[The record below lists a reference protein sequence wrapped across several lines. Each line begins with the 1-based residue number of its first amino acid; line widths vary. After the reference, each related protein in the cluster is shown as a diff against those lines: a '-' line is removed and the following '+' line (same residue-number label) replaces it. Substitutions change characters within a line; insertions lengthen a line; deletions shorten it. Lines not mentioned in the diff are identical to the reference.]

1 MDKVRIHEIASEL
14 GLKSKEVVEKA
25 QELGLKVK
33 AASSGVS
40 LEDAEKL
47 MEYIMSG
54 AAPKKEVKEE
64 KPKKAPKVKEAKKEE
79 TVKIKE
85 EVTEKEAKEE
95 KPKEAP
101 KVKEIKKEE
110 KKETLASATVKKRR
124 GLVIVKKKKAAEVE
138 KIEEE
143 KKEEIKKEVKKE
155 AKELEAPKRKHKKV
169 KKTTPPAKKESGKKI
184 EILSDRDLSSVSL
197 ELEVEEVVLPDF
209 SEELQKIEEEEK
221 KKKELDEKKLKVSRK
236 SFTLETRSLSRGK
249 KKKKK
254 KKEAKEVGEIKE
266 VVIPENIRVYEFAQ
280 NIGKS
285 VGEVIKILFNLGMMV
300 TKNDFLD
307 KETLEILG
315 EEFGIEIKTKN
326 IEEEIDYV
334 KAYDAIEDDYLE
346 ERPPVITVMGH
357 VDHGKTSLLDRI
369 RKTKVTEKEAG
380 GITQHIGAYMVTKDG
395 KKITFIDTPGHE
407 AFTEMRARGA
417 SVTDIAIIVVAADDG
432 VKPQT
437 VEAINHAKSADVPMI
452 VAINKI
458 DKPDANPDLVKS
470 QLSELGI
477 TPVEWGGE
485 YEFVEVSA
493 LTGQGID
500 DLLETILLQA
510 EVLELQANPRR
521 EAKTIV
527 IESSL
532 EKGRGPV
539 ATVIVKNGTLHQGD
553 HVVCGITFGRVRS
566 LINDEGKNIKEAGPG
581 EPAVVVGLDKV
592 PNAGDVMIAVKDAET
607 ARVYAQKRAELER
620 QKELSKTTKVTL
632 EELSQLV
639 KEGQIKKLPV
649 IIKADTQGSLEAIK
663 GSLEKLK
670 NEEVKIDIIHAG
682 VGAIAESDVTLA
694 DASDNAIIVGF
705 NVRPTGS
712 VKNKAKQLGVSIKTY
727 SIIYDLIDDV
737 KALLSGLLSPVIK
750 EETLGQAE
758 VRETFNVPKVGT
770 VAGCMVTDGKI
781 ERNAKARV
789 IRDGVVIYDTKIASL
804 KRFKDDV
811 KEVTKGYECGIMLEN
826 FNDIKVGDYI
836 EAYKEIEEAATL

>member
-1 MDKVRIHEIASEL
+1 MDKVRIHEIANEL

-25 QELGLKVK
+25 KELGLNVK
-33 AASSGVS
+33 AASSGVT
-40 LEDAEKL
+40 LEEAQNL

-54 AAPKKEVKEE
+54 TAPSKPKKEEKVEVKKEKEEIKEEIAEKKEEKEEKKKVTAKKEVKE
-64 KPKKAPKVKEAKKEE
+64 VKEKESL
-79 TVKIKE
+79 
-85 EVTEKEAKEE
+85 
-95 KPKEAP
+95 AP
-101 KVKEIKKEE
+101 
-110 KKETLASATVKKRR
+110 TAKKRR
-124 GLVIVKKKKAAEVE
+124 GLVIVKKKKVIEEEAKKE
-138 KIEEE
+138 KEKEE
-143 KKEEIKKEVKKE
+143 KKEAVEVKKE
-155 AKELEAPKRKHKKV
+155 EKELEIPKRKPKK
-169 KKTTPPAKKESGKKI
+169 AKKPAVATKKETGKKI
-184 EILSDRDLSSVSL
+184 EILADRDLSNVSV
-197 ELEVEEVVLPDF
+197 ELEEEEVVLPDF
-209 SEELQKIEEEEK
+209 SEELQKVEEEEK

-236 SFTLETRSLSRGK
+236 SFTLESRSLSRGK

-254 KKEAKEVGEIKE
+254 KKETKEKGEIKE
-266 VVIPENIRVYEFAQ
+266 IEIPENIRVYEFAEK
-280 NIGKS
+280 IGKS
-285 VGEVIKILFNLGMMV
+285 VGEVIKVLFNLGMMV

-307 KETLEILG
+307 KDTLEILG
-315 EEFGIEIKTKN
+315 EEFDIEIKTKN
-326 IEEEIDYV
+326 VEEEVDYV
-334 KAYDAIEDDYLE
+334 KAYDAVEDDYFE

-369 RKTKVTEKEAG
+369 RKSKVAEKEAG
-380 GITQHIGAYMVTKDG
+380 GITQHIGAYMITKDG

-417 SVTDIAIIVVAADDG
+417 MVTDIAIIVVAADDG

-437 VEAINHAKSADVPMI
+437 VEAINHAKSANVPMI

-477 TPVEWGGE
+477 TPIEWGGE
-485 YEFVEVSA
+485 FEFVEVSA
-493 LTGQGID
+493 LTGQGVD

-510 EVLELQANPRR
+510 EVLELKANPKR
-521 EAKTIV
+521 EAKAVV

-553 HVVCGITFGRVRS
+553 HIVCGIAYGRVRS
-566 LINDEGKNIKEAGPG
+566 LIDDMGKTIKEIGPG
-581 EPAVVVGLDKV
+581 EPGVVIGLDKV

-607 ARVYAQKRAELER
+607 ARVYAEKRAELER
-620 QKELSKTTKVTL
+620 QKELSKSTKVTL

-682 VGAIAESDVTLA
+682 VGAITESDVTLA
-694 DASDNAIIVGF
+694 DASDNAIILGF

-712 VKNKAKQLGVSIKTY
+712 VKNRAKQLGVQIKTY

-750 EETLGQAE
+750 EEAIGQAE

-804 KRFKDDV
+804 KRFKEDV

>member
-1 MDKVRIHEIASEL
+1 
-14 GLKSKEVVEKA
+14 
-25 QELGLKVK
+25 
-33 AASSGVS
+33 
-40 LEDAEKL
+40 
-47 MEYIMSG
+47 
-54 AAPKKEVKEE
+54 
-64 KPKKAPKVKEAKKEE
+64 
-79 TVKIKE
+79 
-85 EVTEKEAKEE
+85 
-95 KPKEAP
+95 
-101 KVKEIKKEE
+101 
-110 KKETLASATVKKRR
+110 
-124 GLVIVKKKKAAEVE
+124 
-138 KIEEE
+138 
-143 KKEEIKKEVKKE
+143 
-155 AKELEAPKRKHKKV
+155 
-169 KKTTPPAKKESGKKI
+169 
-184 EILSDRDLSSVSL
+184 
-197 ELEVEEVVLPDF
+197 
-209 SEELQKIEEEEK
+209 
-221 KKKELDEKKLKVSRK
+221 
-236 SFTLETRSLSRGK
+236 
-249 KKKKK
+249 
-254 KKEAKEVGEIKE
+254 
-266 VVIPENIRVYEFAQ
+266 
-280 NIGKS
+280 
-285 VGEVIKILFNLGMMV
+285 
-300 TKNDFLD
+300 
-307 KETLEILG
+307 
-315 EEFGIEIKTKN
+315 
-326 IEEEIDYV
+326 
-334 KAYDAIEDDYLE
+334 
-346 ERPPVITVMGH
+346 
-357 VDHGKTSLLDRI
+357 
-369 RKTKVTEKEAG
+369 
-380 GITQHIGAYMVTKDG
+380 
-395 KKITFIDTPGHE
+395 
-407 AFTEMRARGA
+407 
-417 SVTDIAIIVVAADDG
+417 
-432 VKPQT
+432 
-437 VEAINHAKSADVPMI
+437 MI

-500 DLLETILLQA
+500 DLLETILLQG
-510 EVLELQANPRR
+510 EILELQANPKR
-521 EAKTIV
+521 EAKTVV

-532 EKGRGPV
+532 EKGKGPV
-539 ATVIVKNGTLHQGD
+539 ATVIVKNGTLRQGD
-553 HVVCGITFGRVRS
+553 HVVCGIAFGRVRS
-566 LINDEGKNIKEAGPG
+566 LINDEGKNIKEAAPG

-592 PNAGDVMIAVKDAET
+592 PNAGDVMIAVKDDKT
-607 ARVYAQKRAELER
+607 AREFAQKRAELER

-670 NEEVKIDIIHAG
+670 NEEVKIAIIHAG

-694 DASDNAIIVGF
+694 DASDNAIILGF

-770 VAGCMVTDGKI
+770 VAGCMVSDGKI

>member
-1 MDKVRIHEIASEL
+1 MDKVRIHEIAGEL

-25 QELGLKVK
+25 QELGLNVK
-33 AASSGVS
+33 AASSAVT
-40 LEDAEKL
+40 LEEAERL
-47 MEYIMSG
+47 MNYVMSG
-54 AAPKKEVKEE
+54 AAPKPQPQPKEE
-64 KPKKAPKVKEAKKEE
+64 Q
-79 TVKIKE
+79 
-85 EVTEKEAKEE
+85 E
-95 KPKEAP
+95 KPKEKKSEP
-101 KVKEIKKEE
+101 KEQKSPPKKEE
-110 KKETLASATVKKRR
+110 KKSEPKKKETLASATVKKRR
-124 GLVIVKKKKAAEVE
+124 GLVIVKKKRVTQKPEQESQAQKPAPTEPE
-138 KIEEE
+138 TKQELQSAPTETE
-143 KKEEIKKEVKKE
+143 TRKKKKSKKS
-155 AKELEAPKRKHKKV
+155 APA
-169 KKTTPPAKKESGKKI
+169 AKKESGKKI
-184 EILSDRDLSSVSL
+184 EILTDRDLGNISV
-197 ELEVEEVVLPDF
+197 EFEEEEVVLPDF
-209 SEELQKIEEEEK
+209 SEELNKLEEEEK
-221 KKKELDEKKLKVSRK
+221 RKKEIDEKRVKVSRK
-236 SFTLETRSLSRGK
+236 SFSFETRTISRGK
-249 KKKKK
+249 KKKRKRK
-254 KKEAKEVGEIKE
+254 TEKETGEIKE
-266 VVIPENIRVYEFAQ
+266 VVIPENVRVYEFAEK
-280 NIGKS
+280 IGKS
-285 VGEVIKILFNLGMMV
+285 VSEVIKVLFGLGMMV

-315 EEFGIEIKTKN
+315 EEFSVDIVTKN

-334 KAYDAIEDDYLE
+334 KAYDEIEDDYQE

-369 RKTKVTEKEAG
+369 RQTKVTEKEAG
-380 GITQHIGAYMVTKDG
+380 GITQHIGAYMVVKNG

-437 VEAINHAKSADVPMI
+437 VEAVNHAKSADVPMI

-458 DKPDANPDLVKS
+458 DKPEANPDLVKS

-493 LTGQGID
+493 MTGEGID

-510 EVLELQANPRR
+510 EILELKANPKRN
-521 EAKTIV
+521 AKAVV

-539 ATVIVKNGTLHQGD
+539 ATVIVKNGTLRQGD
-553 HVVCGITFGRVRS
+553 HVVCGIAHGRVRT
-566 LINDEGKNIKEAGPG
+566 LINDEGTSIKEAAPG
-581 EPAVVVGLDKV
+581 EPGVVVGLDKV
-592 PNAGDVMIAVKDAET
+592 PNAGDVLIAVEDDKKARELAE
-607 ARVYAQKRAELER
+607 KRAEIER

-682 VGAIAESDVTLA
+682 VGAITESDVTLA
-694 DASDNAIIVGF
+694 DASDNAVIFGF

-712 VKNKAKQLGVSIKTY
+712 VKNRAKQLGVEIKTY
-727 SIIYDLIDDV
+727 SIIYDLLDDV

-750 EETLGQAE
+750 EEVIGQAE

-789 IRDGVVIYDTKIASL
+789 IRDGVVIYDTSISSL

-811 KEVTKGYECGIMLEN
+811 KEVSKGYECGIMLAN
-826 FNDIKVGDYI
+826 FNDVKVGDFI

>member
-1 MDKVRIHEIASEL
+1 MDKVRIHEIAGEL

-25 QELGLKVK
+25 QELGLNVK
-33 AASSGVS
+33 AASSAVT
-40 LEDAEKL
+40 LEEAERL
-47 MEYIMSG
+47 MNYVMSG
-54 AAPKKEVKEE
+54 AAPKPQPQPKEE
-64 KPKKAPKVKEAKKEE
+64 Q
-79 TVKIKE
+79 
-85 EVTEKEAKEE
+85 E
-95 KPKEAP
+95 KPKEKKSEP
-101 KVKEIKKEE
+101 KEQKSPPKKEE
-110 KKETLASATVKKRR
+110 KKSEPKKKETLASATVKKRR
-124 GLVIVKKKKAAEVE
+124 GLVIVKKKRVTQKPEQESQAQKPAPTEPE
-138 KIEEE
+138 TKQELQSAPTETE
-143 KKEEIKKEVKKE
+143 TRKKKKSKKS
-155 AKELEAPKRKHKKV
+155 APA
-169 KKTTPPAKKESGKKI
+169 AKKESGKKI
-184 EILSDRDLSSVSL
+184 EILTDRDLGNISV
-197 ELEVEEVVLPDF
+197 EFEEEEVVLPDF
-209 SEELQKIEEEEK
+209 SEELNKLEEEEK
-221 KKKELDEKKLKVSRK
+221 RKKEIDEKRVKVSRK
-236 SFTLETRSLSRGK
+236 SFSFETRTISRGK
-249 KKKKK
+249 KKKRKRK
-254 KKEAKEVGEIKE
+254 TEKETGEIKE
-266 VVIPENIRVYEFAQ
+266 VVIPENVRVYEFAEK
-280 NIGKS
+280 IGKS
-285 VGEVIKILFNLGMMV
+285 VSEVIKVLFGLGMMV

-315 EEFGIEIKTKN
+315 EEFSVDIVTKN

-334 KAYDAIEDDYLE
+334 KAYDEIEDDFQE

-369 RKTKVTEKEAG
+369 RQTKVTEKEAG
-380 GITQHIGAYMVTKDG
+380 GITQHIGAYMVVKNG

-437 VEAINHAKSADVPMI
+437 VEAVNHAKSADVPMI

-458 DKPDANPDLVKS
+458 DKPEANPDLVKS

-493 LTGQGID
+493 MTGEGID

-510 EVLELQANPRR
+510 EILELKANPKRN
-521 EAKTIV
+521 AKAVV

-539 ATVIVKNGTLHQGD
+539 ATVIVKNGTLRQGD
-553 HVVCGITFGRVRS
+553 HVVCGIAHGRVRT
-566 LINDEGKNIKEAGPG
+566 LINDEGASIKEAAPG
-581 EPAVVVGLDKV
+581 EPGVVVGLDKV
-592 PNAGDVMIAVKDAET
+592 PNAGDVLIAVEDDKKARELAE
-607 ARVYAQKRAELER
+607 KRAEIER

-682 VGAIAESDVTLA
+682 VGAITESDVTLA
-694 DASDNAIIVGF
+694 DASDNAVIFGF

-712 VKNKAKQLGVSIKTY
+712 VKNRAKQLGVEIKTY
-727 SIIYDLIDDV
+727 SIIYDLLDDV

-750 EETLGQAE
+750 EEVIGQAE

-789 IRDGVVIYDTKIASL
+789 IRDGVVIYDTSISSL

-811 KEVTKGYECGIMLEN
+811 KEVSKGYECGIMLAN
-826 FNDIKVGDYI
+826 FNDVKVGDFI

>member
-33 AASSGVS
+33 AASSSVS

-47 MEYIMSG
+47 TEYIMSG
-54 AAPKKEVKEE
+54 TPPKKEEKTKEKE
-64 KPKKAPKVKEAKKEE
+64 KPKKIEQEEKKEE
-79 TVKIKE
+79 KREI
-85 EVTEKEAKEE
+85 E
-95 KPKEAP
+95 KPKSSD
-101 KVKEIKKEE
+101 KEIKKPKEE
-110 KKETLASATVKKRR
+110 KRETLAAASVKKRR
-124 GLVIVKKKKAAEVE
+124 GLVIVKKKRASEPVAETIE
-138 KIEEE
+138 KPKEIEEPQLE
-143 KKEEIKKEVKKE
+143 KKEETKEI
-155 AKELEAPKRKHKKV
+155 ELPKRKSKKV
-169 KKTTPPAKKESGKKI
+169 KKTVLPSKKESGKKI
-184 EILSDRDLSSVSL
+184 EILLDRDLENISL
-197 ELEVEEVVLPDF
+197 DLEEEEVVLPDF
-209 SEELQKIEEEEK
+209 SEELQKVEAEEK

-254 KKEAKEVGEIKE
+254 KKIEKEVGEIKE
-266 VVIPENIRVYEFAQ
+266 VVIPENIRVYEFADK
-280 NIGKS
+280 IGKS
-285 VGEVIKILFNLGMMV
+285 VGEVIKVLFNLGMMV

-307 KETLEILG
+307 KDTLEILG
-315 EEFGIEIKTKN
+315 EEFEVDIKTKN

-369 RKTKVTEKEAG
+369 RQTKVTEKEAG
-380 GITQHIGAYMVTKDG
+380 GITQHIGAYMVQKDG

-437 VEAINHAKSADVPMI
+437 VEAINHAKSAQVPMI

-477 TPVEWGGE
+477 TPVEWGGD
-485 YEFVEVSA
+485 YEFVDVSA
-493 LTGQGID
+493 LTGEGID

-510 EVLELQANPRR
+510 EVLELKANPKR
-521 EAKTIV
+521 EAKAIV

-539 ATVIVKNGTLHQGD
+539 ATVIVKNGTLHQSD
-553 HVVCGITFGRVRS
+553 HVVCGIAYGRVRT
-566 LINDEGKNIKEAGPG
+566 LINDEGKTIKEIRPG
-581 EPAVVVGLDKV
+581 EPGVVVGLDKV
-592 PNAGDVMIAVKDAET
+592 PNAGDVMIAVKDDKT
-607 ARVYAQKRAELER
+607 AREFAEKRAELER
-620 QKELSKTTKVTL
+620 QKELSKSTKVTL

-663 GSLEKLK
+663 NSLEKLK
-670 NEEVKIDIIHAG
+670 NEEAKIDIIHAG
-682 VGAIAESDVTLA
+682 VGAITESDVTLA
-694 DASDNAIIVGF
+694 DASDNAIILGF

-712 VKNKAKQLGVSIKTY
+712 VKNKAKQLGVQIKTY

-737 KALLSGLLSPVIK
+737 KALLSGLLSPIIK
-750 EETLGQAE
+750 EEALGQAE

-811 KEVTKGYECGIMLEN
+811 KEVSKGYECGIMLEN
-826 FNDIKVGDYI
+826 FNDIKVGDFI
-836 EAYKEIEEAATL
+836 EAYIEIEEAATL